1 MPVPPTPIAIVRRVK
16 GRRGATGRGATGRGT
31 RGAIG
36 AGRARTVEQPHSASR
51 ALDHEEKEGGLSR
64 LYKYHTIYNFPTF
77 QEDEEIT
84 ALYNPL
90 PRRHHGS

>member
-1 MPVPPTPIAIVRRVK
+1 MPVPPTPTAIVRRVK
-16 GRRGATGRGATGRGT
+16 GRRGATGRGT

-51 ALDHEEKEGGLSR
+51 ALEQEEKEGGLSR